1 MGDHLKGGCTMK
13 KKITIGILAHV
24 DVGKTTLGEA
34 LLHASGK
41 IRTFSPFWC
50 FSHCLEILLNYFL
63 KTY

>member
-41 IRTFSPFWC
+41 IRTFSPFC
-50 FSHCLEILLNYFL
+50 ASPIAL
-63 KTY
+63 KFC

>member
-1 MGDHLKGGCTMK
+1 MK

-41 IRTFSPFWC
+41 IRTFSPFC
-50 FSHCLEILLNYFL
+50 ASPIAL
-63 KTY
+63 KFC